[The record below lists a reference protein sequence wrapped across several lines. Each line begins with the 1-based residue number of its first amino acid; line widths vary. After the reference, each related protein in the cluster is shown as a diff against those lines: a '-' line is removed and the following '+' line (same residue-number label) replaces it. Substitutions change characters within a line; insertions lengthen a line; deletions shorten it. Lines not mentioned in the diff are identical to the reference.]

1 MNMREKLGVAEQ
13 GQAAVDPKLL
23 IEYINLKLEA
33 LGLPIYGE
41 EGDFRFISLTK
52 SLISSYQEQSRLLSY
67 YLCPADQR
75 IQTFLHAYLEGVE
88 PAVPVRLPGRTFVL
102 DRHGLARTLS
112 LPPDQPEYA
121 SDIIRSYRC
130 VNGVLHNPV
139 NDRRTTKGVFHVAED
154 GLPVPDDKKA
164 VPRLALAHLLH
175 HAFNPPAD
183 LLRLPFTAGMKQPAE
198 TFVSLLLRPVICPEV
213 PGFMP
218 EKNMEIRFFAPGSMV
233 ANLDFVE
240 SIFGNGGD
248 PYLPAHNAALDA
260 DHWSGFTGCVILA
273 PHLTR
278 LTKKEVG
285 LPHQSQATER
295 QKRDGMCWASE
306 DERYNDGSAFK
317 ITVRDH
323 RGSWS
328 RSLPTTISAT
338 AKKR

>member
-1 MNMREKLGVAEQ
+1 MW
-13 GQAAVDPKLL
+13 P
-23 IEYINLKLEA
+23 
-33 LGLPIYGE
+33 
-41 EGDFRFISLTK
+41 T
-52 SLISSYQEQSRLLSY
+52 
-67 YLCPADQR
+67 
-75 IQTFLHAYLEGVE
+75 
-88 PAVPVRLPGRTFVL
+88 
-102 DRHGLARTLS
+102 
-112 LPPDQPEYA
+112 
-121 SDIIRSYRC
+121 
-130 VNGVLHNPV
+130 
-139 NDRRTTKGVFHVAED
+139 D

-175 HAFNPPAD
+175 HALNPPAD
-183 LLRLPFTAGMKQPAE
+183 LLRLPFTASMKQQAE

-295 QKRDGMCWASE
+295 QQRDGMCW
-306 DERYNDGSAFK
+306 DQRGR
-317 ITVRDH
+317 TVQRRLGLQDH
-323 RGSWS
+323 RARPSRASWS